1 MDTRLNPEMTEAQRA
16 ELRKQHSERVARC
29 TRDIHERWKQ
39 DADLKRANKENNN
52 AKSHSD
58 NS

>member
-1 MDTRLNPEMTEAQRA
+1 MDTVLTPELTEAQRA

-39 DADLKRANKENNN
+39 DAEQQQENNN
-52 AKSHSD
+52 
-58 NS
+58 NE

>member
-39 DADLKRANKENNN
+39 DAEKQE
-52 AKSHSD
+52 KSLD
-58 NS
+58 

>member
-1 MDTRLNPEMTEAQRA
+1 MMDKVLTPEMTEAQRA
-16 ELRKQHSERVARC
+16 VLRKEHADRVARC

-39 DADLKRANKENNN
+39 DAEKQQEDKDN